1 MAIIALLFLPM
12 AAAFSAPP
20 TLKPAA
26 LKPVMTV
33 GDALPPVQRPATTS
47 VAGATALVA
56 GTTIGAGI
64 LALPAKTLEAGF
76 VPSAITLVAA
86 WAYMTVSALLI
97 AEVNVNTLCSLE
109 RSSVSIKSM
118 AGETIGDVGAT
129 AASLAYAFIHYALLI
144 AYMLE
149 GGKLLGELVPA
160 LDASATGIPAAVLFA
175 GLGGGSLLAG
185 NSGVVDKAN
194 SVLFIGVI
202 ISFLI
207 LVGFGS
213 AQVQPALLAHALPAA
228 ALPAIPV
235 MVLSFTF
242 HNIVPTICYQLGC
255 DFDKIR
261 TAIIGGS
268 AIPLVMFL
276 LWNGVVLGAV
286 PYDAAADALAAGQV
300 FDPLATLRA
309 EGDNFGTCVGVF
321 SLLAIATSFIGF
333 CLGLADFYADLLNV
347 DGDSTFTP
355 QATSAGSPQV
365 AAVGLEEE
373 DDPYADA
380 AIERP
385 LPTKAGLYAL
395 VLAPPLVVAL
405 YDPSLFFAALDNAG
419 TFGIL
424 TLFGIIPAWMT
435 YNMRYGQ
442 DAEPVV
448 PEAIPGGKIT
458 LGAMAGGATLVIAL
472 EIAEKFGVLNV

>member
-1 MAIIALLFLPM
+1 MRLCRRSTMAIIALLFLPM

-242 HNIVPTICYQLGC
+242 HNIVPTICYQVCALASPSVVPCRRHHLPPSFCLPSCHRHSACPSATVVLLAHLRLSSTPTCPPPPPPRAQLGC

-268 AIPLVMFL
+268 AIPLYPRRGS
-276 LWNGVVLGAV
+276 N
-286 PYDAAADALAAGQV
+286 PYPSRLAAAVVCFEPLSKPLGGCCVCSEPSSKPPGSCCCVSRALIQAIWRLLCVFRAVIQAAW
-300 FDPLATLRA
+300 AA
-309 EGDNFGTCVGVF
+309 AYCVL
-321 SLLAIATSFIGF
+321 S
-333 CLGLADFYADLLNV
+333 
-347 DGDSTFTP
+347 
-355 QATSAGSPQV
+355 
-365 AAVGLEEE
+365 
-373 DDPYADA
+373 
-380 AIERP
+380 
-385 LPTKAGLYAL
+385 
-395 VLAPPLVVAL
+395 PLVC
-405 YDPSLFFAALDNAG
+405 G
-419 TFGIL
+419 
-424 TLFGIIPAWMT
+424 
-435 YNMRYGQ
+435 
-442 DAEPVV
+442 
-448 PEAIPGGKIT
+448 
-458 LGAMAGGATLVIAL
+458 
-472 EIAEKFGVLNV
+472 